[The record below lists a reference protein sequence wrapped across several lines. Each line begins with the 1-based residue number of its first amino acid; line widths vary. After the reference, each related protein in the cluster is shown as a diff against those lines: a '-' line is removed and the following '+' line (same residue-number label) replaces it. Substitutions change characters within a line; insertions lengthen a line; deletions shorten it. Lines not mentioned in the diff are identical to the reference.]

1 MDGTRPAVGSNVNIT
16 LSSSPFTSERKY
28 PSVKTAILMMA
39 HGSRIAE
46 ANDAA
51 SEVALLVREMTGFD
65 IVEVSFR
72 ELHEP
77 DIQQGI
83 DTCVARGAGR
93 ILLMPYFL
101 FMGAHVQHD
110 LPQEIETAQQRHP
123 GLIMEMGGH
132 LGAHRKLAEI
142 EAERIGEALA
152 RLGWN

>member
-1 MDGTRPAVGSNVNIT
+1 M
-16 LSSSPFTSERKY
+16 
-28 PSVKTAILMMA
+28 KTAILLMA

-46 ANDAA
+46 ANNAA
-51 SEVALLVREMTGFD
+51 RDVAAMVREMTGFE

-77 DIQQGI
+77 NIQQGI
-83 DTCVARGAGR
+83 DTCVTQGAER

-110 LPQEIETAQQRHP
+110 LPEEIETAQKRHP
-123 GLIMEMGGH
+123 GLIMEMGEH

-142 EAERIGEALA
+142 ESERIAEALN

>member
-1 MDGTRPAVGSNVNIT
+1 M
-16 LSSSPFTSERKY
+16 
-28 PSVKTAILMMA
+28 KTAILMMA

-51 SEVALLVREMTGFD
+51 REVATMVQEMTGFE

-72 ELHEP
+72 EMHEP
-77 DIQQGI
+77 NIQLGI
-83 DTCVARGAGR
+83 DACVARGAER

-110 LPQEIETAQQRHP
+110 LPEEIEEAQKRYP
-123 GLIMEMGGH
+123 GLFMEMGGH

-142 EAERIGEALA
+142 ETERIGEALE
-152 RLGWN
+152 RLGWH

>member
-1 MDGTRPAVGSNVNIT
+1 M
-16 LSSSPFTSERKY
+16 
-28 PSVKTAILMMA
+28 KTAILMMA

-51 SEVALLVREMTGFD
+51 REVAVMVQEMTGFE

-72 ELHEP
+72 ELHDP
-77 DIQQGI
+77 NIQQGI
-83 DTCVARGAGR
+83 DTCVAQGAER

-110 LPQEIETAQQRHP
+110 LPEEIEMAQKRHP

-142 EAERIGEALA
+142 EAERIDEALDKLEW
-152 RLGWN
+152 R

>member
-1 MDGTRPAVGSNVNIT
+1 M
-16 LSSSPFTSERKY
+16 
-28 PSVKTAILMMA
+28 KTAILMMA

-51 SEVALLVREMTGFD
+51 RDVAAMVQEMTGFE

-77 DIQQGI
+77 NIQQGI
-83 DTCVARGAGR
+83 DACVARGAQR

-110 LPQEIETAQQRHP
+110 LPEEILEAQKRHP
-123 GLIMEMGGH
+123 GLTMEMGGH

-142 EAERIGEALA
+142 EAERIGEALD
-152 RLGWN
+152 RLGWR

>member
-1 MDGTRPAVGSNVNIT
+1 M
-16 LSSSPFTSERKY
+16 
-28 PSVKTAILMMA
+28 KTAILMMA

-51 SEVALLVREMTGFD
+51 REVALMVQEMTGFE

-77 DIQQGI
+77 NIQQGI
-83 DTCVARGAGR
+83 DCCVARGAVR

-110 LPQEIETAQQRHP
+110 LPEEILEAQKRHP

-142 EAERIGEALA
+142 EAERIGQALE
-152 RLGWN
+152 RLGWR

>member
-1 MDGTRPAVGSNVNIT
+1 MSTAVLI
-16 LSSSPFTSERKY
+16 
-28 PSVKTAILMMA
+28 MA

-51 SEVALLVREMTGFD
+51 REIARMVQEMTGHE

-83 DTCVARGAGR
+83 DNCVARGAKR
-93 ILLMPYFL
+93 ILLLPYFL

-110 LPQEIETAQQRHP
+110 LPEEIETAQKRHP
-123 GLIMEMGGH
+123 GLEMVMGPH

-142 EAERIGEALA
+142 VSERISEGLSAA
-152 RLGWN
+152 GWN

>member
-1 MDGTRPAVGSNVNIT
+1 M
-16 LSSSPFTSERKY
+16 
-28 PSVKTAILMMA
+28 KTAILMMA

-51 SEVALLVREMTGFD
+51 REVATMVREMTGFE

-72 ELHEP
+72 ELHNP
-77 DIQQGI
+77 NIQSGI
-83 DTCVARGAGR
+83 DACVAKGAGR

-110 LPQEIETAQQRHP
+110 LPEEIEVAKKRYP
-123 GLIMEMGGH
+123 ALIMEMGAH

-142 EAERIGEALA
+142 EAERIGQALE
-152 RLGWN
+152 RLGWR